1 MATDNSE
8 PRVGLISKIGVS
20 AIVVLLATRALLT
33 AYFDHETQAEL
44 QRKIGSAKPEALMNL
59 RASEG
64 TRLSSGAMPIDKA
77 MAQLASRGRMGLGPE
92 LAPSASKDLAPLQGW
107 VKMPSEVPPAMT
119 AAALPEGRPGDAGAA
134 LSTSADAGVRA
145 RGTDGGAVKNKAS
158 REGGAP

>member
-33 AYFDHETQAEL
+33 AYFDRETQAEL
-44 QRKIGSAKPEALMNL
+44 QRKVGSAKPEALMNL

-77 MAQLASRGRMGLGPE
+77 MAQLTSRGRMGLGPE

-119 AAALPEGRPGDAGAA
+119 ASATPPEVRPGDAGAA
-134 LSTSADAGVRA
+134 LSTFADARA